1 MNPRA
6 LPAPGRPALLLLL
19 SLSLGACATG
29 DPAGEEG
36 DAAVEADTPTIPG
49 EDVSTF
55 DLVNPLDDVGE
66 VDAGVPALDVG
77 SPKADVGSPE
87 LDTGAPGEDVGRPMV
102 DAGAP
107 DAGEPDAGRPDV
119 GASDVGPRDAGV
131 TDVGPR
137 DAGTT
142 DAGGC
147 TGPQTRC
154 GAACVDLQTDGAN
167 CGSCGT
173 SCGSGNACMA
183 GRCATPACMVSASD
197 CNMNSA
203 DGCELVHATALNT
216 CPVAENLGAFCG
228 DTSGGFLC
236 ADSHSLRVVATRT
249 GNRSRWYRGRLNECS
264 TICPAA
270 LNGRLTLRV
279 PAGVDYDLFVY
290 SACGRL
296 IGSSQLADGLTDT
309 YTLSGGGGFGSDSF
323 DFYVE
328 VRWFRG
334 ASCMPYTLTYEARP

>member
-6 LPAPGRPALLLLL
+6 LPALRRHALLLFL
-19 SLSLGACATG
+19 SLSLGACATAEPG
-29 DPAGEEG
+29 AEVD
-36 DAAVEADTPTIPG
+36 DAAVEADTPTTPA
-49 EDVSTF
+49 EDAPTF

-66 VDAGVPALDVG
+66 VDAGIPALDVG
-77 SPKADVGSPE
+77 SPKADAGTPE
-87 LDTGAPGEDVGRPMV
+87 LDTGSPTIDVGRPMV

-107 DAGEPDAGRPDV
+107 DSGEPDAGRLDV
-119 GASDVGPRDAGV
+119 GGSDVGPRDAGGS
-131 TDVGPR
+131 DVGPR

-147 TGPQTRC
+147 ARAQTRC

-173 SCGSGNACMA
+173 ACGAGNACMA

-203 DGCELVHATALNT
+203 DGCEVIHGAALNT

-236 ADSHSLRVVATRT
+236 AQSHPLRVVATST

-264 TICPAA
+264 TICPAS
-270 LNGRLTLRV
+270 LNGRITLHV

-296 IGSSQLADGLTDT
+296 LGSSQALAGVTDQ
-309 YTLSGGGGFGSDSF
+309 YTLSGGGSLGSDSF

-328 VRWFRG
+328 VRWFSG
-334 ASCMPYTLTYEARP
+334 ATCMPYTLTYEARP